1 VKKVLLPAVA
11 FVLSLI
17 LATPP
22 ALAHNVHPGFLEVI
36 ELDSGQLD
44 ITWKVPLFKGE
55 RLDIDPLFPE
65 GFRAVTE
72 RSVTGAAASLV
83 ERWKVVPGEE
93 GIAGTELRIK
103 GLEATMTDVLVR
115 ISLADGRVHRVVLR
129 PNEPST
135 VVPEGGAPED
145 TGGSI
150 TAGLTMFDRFRLP
163 ALLFA
168 AFAMALLPASRK
180 RGIALCTAA
189 LLVGSVAGYAL
200 PGISAATNLATRSAL
215 SDEEGERVLHGLLL
229 NTYRSFSNEQEEAA
243 YDQLALSVVGDL
255 LEEVYL
261 QNRDSM
267 TMDEAEGARTVIDRL
282 DVKEIASMEKAG
294 DGRIAVTAKW
304 DVFGSVRHWGHEH
317 YRCNT
322 YRAKLILVPDGNYWK
337 LAGVQI
343 LDEERVI

>member
-1 VKKVLLPAVA
+1 M
-11 FVLSLI
+11 
-17 LATPP
+17 
-22 ALAHNVHPGFLEVI
+22 
-36 ELDSGQLD
+36 
-44 ITWKVPLFKGE
+44 
-55 RLDIDPLFPE
+55 
-65 GFRAVTE
+65 
-72 RSVTGAAASLV
+72 
-83 ERWKVVPGEE
+83 
-93 GIAGTELRIK
+93 AGSELRIK

-135 VVPEGGAPED
+135 VVPEGGGPED
-145 TGGSI
+145 TGGPV
-150 TAGLTMFDRFRLP
+150 TAGLTTFDRFRLP
-163 ALLFA
+163 GLLFA

-180 RGIALCTAA
+180 RGIVLCTAA
-189 LLVGSVAGYAL
+189 LLAGSVAGYAL
-200 PGISAATNLATRSAL
+200 PGISAAGIFASRSGL
-215 SDEEGERVLHGLLL
+215 SEDEGERVLHGLLL
-229 NTYRSFSNEQEEAA
+229 NTYRSFSNEKEEAA
-243 YDQLALSVVGDL
+243 YDQLARSVVGEL
-255 LEEVYL
+255 LAEVYL

-282 DVKEIASMEKAG
+282 DVKEIESMEEVG

-322 YRAKLILVPDGNYWK
+322 YRAQLILVPDGDYWK

>member
-1 VKKVLLPAVA
+1 VKNLLFPAAA
-11 FVLSLI
+11 FALSLV

-44 ITWKVPLFKGE
+44 ITWKVPLYKGE
-55 RLDIDPLFPE
+55 RLDIDPLFPV

-72 RSVTGAAASLV
+72 RSVTAAVASLV
-83 ERWKVVPGEE
+83 ERWKVVPGEG
-93 GIAGTELRIK
+93 GIAGGELRIE

-145 TGGSI
+145 TGNPI
-150 TAGLTMFDRFRLP
+150 TAGLTTFDRFRLP
-163 ALLFA
+163 ALLLA
-168 AFAMALLPASRK
+168 AFGLALRPASRR
-180 RGIALCTAA
+180 RGIVLCTAA
-189 LLVGSVAGYAL
+189 LLAGSVAGYAF
-200 PGISAATNLATRSAL
+200 PGISSATNPASRAGL
-215 SDEEGERVLHGLLL
+215 SEEEGARVLHGLLL
-229 NTYRSFSNEQEEAA
+229 NTYRSFSYEQEEAA
-243 YDQLALSVVGDL
+243 YDQLARSVVGDL

-294 DGRIAVTAKW
+294 GGRIAVTAKW

-322 YRAKLILVPDGNYWK
+322 YRAELILVPDGDYWK

>member
-1 VKKVLLPAVA
+1 M
-11 FVLSLI
+11 LSLF
-17 LATPP
+17 LA
-22 ALAHNVHPGFLEVI
+22 AAQVSAHNVHPGFLEVI

-44 ITWKVPLFKGE
+44 ITWKVPLYKGE

-65 GFRAVTE
+65 GFRTVSE
-72 RSVTGAAASLV
+72 RSVTNAAASLV
-83 ERWKVVPGEE
+83 ERWKVVPGED
-93 GIAGTELRIK
+93 GLAGGELRIK

-135 VVPEGGAPED
+135 VVPEGGGPED

-150 TAGLTMFDRFRLP
+150 TAGLTILDRFRLP
-163 ALLFA
+163 GLLFA

-180 RGIALCTAA
+180 RGIVLCTAA
-189 LLVGSVAGYAL
+189 LLAGSIAGYAL
-200 PGISAATNLATRSAL
+200 PGISAATNFASRTGL
-215 SDEEGERVLHGLLL
+215 SEDEGPRVLHGLLL
-229 NTYRSFSNEQEEAA
+229 NTYRSFSYEHEEAA
-243 YDQLALSVVGDL
+243 YDQLARSVVGDL
-255 LEEVYL
+255 REEVYL

-282 DVKEIASMEKAG
+282 DVKEIESMEEAG
-294 DGRIAVTAKW
+294 DGQMAVTAKW

-322 YRAKLILVPDGNYWK
+322 YRAKLILVPDGDYWK

-343 LDEERVI
+343 LDEVRVI